1 MDWNSGIAP
10 KGREKGITDWSFRD
24 DRGGLIDQ
32 ETSNY
37 IKKLFTNA
45 HHNGINF
52 EKYFDI
58 PISISDTSIPQL
70 FEFSDCEVHPALLSN
85 LMKFGYARP
94 TPVQQYAIPVSLLRR
109 DLMACA
115 QTGSGK
121 TAAYLYPMV
130 AKMLQDGP
138 PPPVSTRDARPLAL
152 ILAPTRELSV
162 QIYEETLKF
171 TYLTGLK
178 VIVVYG
184 GASIGLQM
192 QKVSEGADIIIAT
205 PGRLI
210 DFIDRGIVSLHLI
223 RYLILDEADRMLDM
237 GFEPQLVRILT
248 AIKKVDRETI
258 MCSATFPKEIQNI
271 AKKYLR
277 EYVFLSVG
285 RVGSTTENISQK
297 LYLVNHYN
305 KQEFLVSLLPELKG
319 QILSNFLRSFCG
331 AQSDCK

>member
-1 MDWNSGIAP
+1 MDWNCGSGS
-10 KGREKGITDWSFRD
+10 KGREKGTTDWSYRD
-24 DRGGLIDQ
+24 ERGGYIDQ

-37 IKKLFTNA
+37 VKKLFVNA
-45 HHNGINF
+45 HNNGINF

-58 PISISDTSIPQL
+58 PITISDPLVPQL
-70 FEFSDCEVHPALLSN
+70 FEFADCEVHPALLHN
-85 LMKFGYARP
+85 LQLFGYKRP

-121 TAAYLYPMV
+121 TAAYLYPLV

-138 PPPVSTRDARPLAL
+138 PPPVSSRDSRPLAL

-171 TYLTGLK
+171 TYMTGIR
-178 VIVVYG
+178 VVVVYG
-184 GASIGLQM
+184 GAPMGVQM

-210 DFIDRGIVSLHLI
+210 DFIEKGIISLHLI

-237 GFEPQLVRILT
+237 GFEPQLIRILT

-258 MCSATFPKEIQNI
+258 MCSATFPSEIQKI

-277 EYVFLSVG
+277 EYVYLTIG

-305 KQEFLVSLLPELKG
+305 KQDFLISLLAEVAG
-319 QILSNFLRSFCG
+319 QILSN
-331 AQSDCK
+331 